1 MTHMPGYPCG
11 TCGRASN
18 GYAVSL
24 PNEQVEQ
31 FCSQECARDYLRMKT
46 QDVTT
51 NEERAIREAGF
62 KAGAY
67 LEQIGKTDL
76 AKLSE
81 KEWLTFCGI
90 VFTETCADLKKQADD
105 EIPF

>member
-31 FCSQECARDYLRMKT
+31 FCSQECMRIFAIMAPLKT
-46 QDVTT
+46 S
-51 NEERAIREAGF
+51 EEQAIREAGF

-81 KEWLTFCGI
+81 REWLTFCGI